1 MGEHR
6 SWLPPF
12 VAGLTVTV
20 VFLAVLSIILTA
32 AGPAGLGLT
41 ERQTSTWIFAGY
53 ALPMIPSVVLTLRH
67 RIPMLLTGNIF
78 ALIFFASL
86 GSDFTLAALAGAAI
100 VAGAIL
106 LATTIVGVTK
116 QVVRWISLPVV
127 YGLIGGA
134 VLPFVVDLF
143 SSLSPSAV
151 GDDVAI
157 VVGSALVAY
166 LLGLRFLPSLPPVLP
181 AFVVGTIAAAVTGA
195 LGPLPS
201 DVSLPD
207 LELVSPTFSW
217 RAVLTVTPVLV
228 ALLTVQA
235 NVPSVVYL
243 RSQGYEPSPRTLD
256 VVSGAGTVVS
266 SFLGPVAMSL
276 SFLTSLVLAGP
287 SAGAHDRRY
296 RSTYLPLAA
305 GIAIAL
311 LANLAADL
319 AVLFP
324 PAFLLAIAGLALL
337 PALTSALREDQRGPA
352 RARTPVRVRDRAVG
366 HGALR
371 ARPVLLVARAGDAGV
386 GALRAR
392 GVAAARAGAGVRVG
406 VTRST
411 VSWVQPTIPVARRS
425 GGSGDEAH
433 RRGLLDERGE
443 RLLVEVRELLEP
455 HAGLAD
461 AGLREPVDV
470 PLRDVAVLVGGEAV
484 QRDVRGV
491 AGDRELAGL
500 ALAAARVAVVERPVA
515 EHAAHDD
522 RLEVRRVR
530 ADQRIERRDVGPP
543 CVVHR
548 GDVLGRRRHVQLSLH
563 LHGLLRP

>member
-1 MGEHR
+1 M
-6 SWLPPF
+6 
-12 VAGLTVTV
+12 
-20 VFLAVLSIILTA
+20 
-32 AGPAGLGLT
+32 
-41 ERQTSTWIFAGY
+41 
-53 ALPMIPSVVLTLRH
+53 
-67 RIPMLLTGNIF
+67 
-78 ALIFFASL
+78 
-86 GSDFTLAALAGAAI
+86 
-100 VAGAIL
+100 
-106 LATTIVGVTK
+106 
-116 QVVRWISLPVV
+116 V

-256 VVSGAGTVVS
+256 VVSGAGTVAS

-296 RSTYLPLAA
+296 RSTYLPFAA

-337 PALTSALREDQRGPA
+337 PALTSALREISAGP
-352 RARTPVRVRDRAVG
+352 
-366 HGALR
+366 L
-371 ARPVLLVARAGDAGV
+371 
-386 GALRAR
+386 
-392 GVAAARAGAGVRVG
+392 
-406 VTRST
+406 
-411 VSWVQPTIPVARRS
+411 
-425 GGSGDEAH
+425 
-433 RRGLLDERGE
+433 
-443 RLLVEVRELLEP
+443 
-455 HAGLAD
+455 
-461 AGLREPVDV
+461 
-470 PLRDVAVLVGGEAV
+470 
-484 QRDVRGV
+484 
-491 AGDRELAGL
+491 
-500 ALAAARVAVVERPVA
+500 
-515 EHAAHDD
+515 
-522 RLEVRRVR
+522 
-530 ADQRIERRDVGPP
+530 
-543 CVVHR
+543 
-548 GDVLGRRRHVQLSLH
+548 VLGPLFAFAIALSDMELFGLGSFFWSLVLGTLVSALFEREGWRRLAQERASA
-563 LHGLLRP
+563 